1 MLPIVANTVAT
12 SLPQKQVNSRY
23 YAFFCVTMIETPKK
37 LFSERKWP
45 FQRAKTA
52 G

>member
-23 YAFFCVTMIETPKK
+23 YAFFCVTMIDAKK
-37 LFSERKWP
+37 AP
-45 FQRAKTA
+45 FT
-52 G
+52 